1 MIVIVPCGGL
11 GNLLFQHAAAWSH
24 AKEQGQELAA
34 LGWYPDVYTVR
45 PKFGEYSRLFKHVK
59 ILGNPEYC
67 IKTPEW
73 HYDPDRSDLM
83 KAAILSGETRV
94 LKESSSRHSLIP
106 PDARILQGF
115 FQSWKYFDKYRTE
128 IRDLLQSNES
138 EMWSERKGRYR
149 GSVCVHVRW
158 GGDGKLVPHIHP
170 VCSKEYYE
178 NAMKLFPGKKFLIFC
193 EEPELVGDWAGPMI
207 EIMNEPNPL
216 KTFFLM
222 SACEHFIIANS
233 SLSLMAYYMRINE
246 DARLVAPSNWFGP
259 GGRDFDI
266 YDFIKYSDNV
276 TLLTA

>member
-11 GNLLFQHAAAWSH
+11 GNLLFQYAAAWSH

-45 PKFGEYSRLFKHVK
+45 PKFGEYSRLFQNVK
-59 ILGNPEYC
+59 ILGTRADC
-67 IKTPEW
+67 TKTKDW
-73 HYDPDRSDLM
+73 HYDPDRYDLL
-83 KAAILSGETRV
+83 KAVFLSGETRV
-94 LKESSSRHSLIP
+94 LKESSSRYSPIP

-128 IRDLLQSNES
+128 IRDILRSNES
-138 EMWSERKGRYR
+138 EVSEVLP

-158 GGDGKLVPHIHP
+158 GGDGKLVPYIHP